1 MLDPEKIPVITID
14 GPSGTGKGTI
24 SYLLRSWLNW
34 HLIDSGAFYRVL
46 ALSILNDEIDLLDEK
61 KIASLASGLALEFVD
76 SGIET
81 KILYRGDDCSN
92 AIRSEACGVAASKI
106 AVYESVRSELLS
118 RQRNFAVLPGL
129 IADGRDMGTVVFP
142 GADLK
147 IFLTAT
153 SEERASRR
161 YKQLIKKGI
170 DASLPALLR
179 DIRERDER
187 DINRA
192 QSPLKASDDAVLIDT
207 SNLGIEEVML
217 KVRQIVK
224 IRGLA

>member
-1 MLDPEKIPVITID
+1 
-14 GPSGTGKGTI
+14 
-24 SYLLRSWLNW
+24 
-34 HLIDSGAFYRVL
+34 
-46 ALSILNDEIDLLDEK
+46 
-61 KIASLASGLALEFVD
+61 
-76 SGIET
+76 
-81 KILYRGDDCSN
+81 
-92 AIRSEACGVAASKI
+92 
-106 AVYESVRSELLS
+106 
-118 RQRNFAVLPGL
+118 
-129 IADGRDMGTVVFP
+129 MGTVVFP
-142 GADLK
+142 AADLK

>member
-81 KILYRGDDCSN
+81 RILYRGNDCSI

-106 AVYESVRSELLS
+106 AVYASVRSELLS
-118 RQRNFAVLPGL
+118 CQRNFAVLPGL

-142 GADLK
+142 AADL
-147 IFLTAT
+147 
-153 SEERASRR
+153 R
-161 YKQLIKKGI
+161 I

-179 DIRERDER
+179 DIRERDQR

-192 QSPLKASDDAVLIDT
+192 QSPLKASEDAVVIDT
-207 SNLGIEEVML
+207 SDLGIEEVML

>member
-81 KILYRGDDCSN
+81 KILYRGDDCSA

-106 AVYESVRSELLS
+106 AVYASVRSELLS
-118 RQRNFAVLPGL
+118 CQRNFAALPGL

-142 GADLK
+142 AADLK

-153 SEERASRR
+153 PEERASRR

-192 QSPLKASDDAVLIDT
+192 QSPLKASGDAVLIDT